1 MPLAMAAGSGDS
13 SRRQP
18 PFEANSAKLP
28 PGVHTQGRRKRRL
41 STTGRPKPSLREGTT
56 VKRQAA

>member
-1 MPLAMAAGSGDS
+1 MAEGSGDS
-13 SRRQP
+13 RRRQP
-18 PFEANSAKLP
+18 PFEASSAREP
-28 PGVHTQGRRKRRL
+28 PGVQTQGRRKRRD